1 MENFFWGIIAGAVI
15 ILIIFLIYA
24 ILQIKRTLR
33 AAEEFII
40 TTQTSLHPLLL
51 KLDETIDRVNGVAA
65 GAEESLNNVQNLTKA
80 IGETGVIINDI
91 NHFVRK
97 TEIFFAA
104 GTSGLVAGVK
114 AAFAVL
120 TKGAFEKITSSK

>member
-15 ILIIFLIYA
+15 VLIVYLVYA

-33 AAEEFII
+33 AAEDFIR
-40 TTQTSLHPLLL
+40 TTQASLNPLLF
-51 KLDETIDRVNGVAA
+51 KLDETIDRLNNVAA
-65 GAEESLNNVQNLTKA
+65 GAEESLNDVQHLTKA
-80 IGETGVIINDI
+80 IGETGTIINDI
-91 NHFVRK
+91 NHYVRK
-97 TEIFFAA
+97 AEIFFAA
-104 GTSGLVAGVK
+104 GTSGLAEGIK